1 MEMSSALIYAL
12 RFCPKLSMPAS
23 IQDNIAKLRIIPAAY
38 KPVRQV
44 KQRFIPKR
52 KPEDAANWREHVL
65 TEYVRKVRETD
76 DPQYD
81 EIFGIFNKLAPAN
94 LAVLS
99 DQALAILN
107 QRDKEFRL
115 RVTTLLFDKAIR
127 GSYFAGVMADLAFR
141 LNNSV
146 QEVSE
151 DLEMHVKMF
160 TNLYDMKETL
170 VYPSLEDPAFN
181 DKLIAW
187 SKQKDIRRGY
197 ARFLTHLYTRNLVSG
212 QVLHLSM
219 NHVIADLSDTV
230 VQPKTEQTEENV
242 TQYADFLFEI
252 SKLLPVTAV
261 ELRGLLYTNLNEI
274 LMRKRESVPS
284 LNMRSR
290 FKLED
295 TVKCVQAT

>member
-23 IQDNIAKLRIIPAAY
+23 IQDNIARLRIIPAAY
-38 KPVRQV
+38 KPVRHI
-44 KQRFIPKR
+44 KQRFLPKR
-52 KPEDAANWREHVL
+52 KPEDAINWRENVL
-65 TEYVRKVRETD
+65 TDYVRKVRETD

-94 LAVLS
+94 LSILS
-99 DQALAILN
+99 EQALKILN
-107 QRDKEFRL
+107 TQNKEFRL

-127 GSYFAGVMADLAFR
+127 GSYFAGVMADLACK
-141 LNNSV
+141 LNETIP
-146 QEVSE
+146 EVSE

-160 TNLYDMKETL
+160 TTLYDMKETL
-170 VYPSLEDPAFN
+170 VYPSLEDPNFN
-181 DKLIAW
+181 DKIIAW

-197 ARFLTHLYTRNLVSG
+197 ARFLTHLYTRQLVTG
-212 QVLHLSM
+212 QVLQSSM
-219 NHVIADLSDTV
+219 AHVISDLSDTII
-230 VQPKTEQTEENV
+230 QPKTDQTEENV

-261 ELRGLLYTNLNEI
+261 ELRGLLFTNLKEI
-274 LMRKRESVPS
+274 LARPRGDAPS

>member
-1 MEMSSALIYAL
+1 MSSALIYAL
-12 RFCPKLSMPAS
+12 RFCPKLSLPVG
-23 IQDNIAKLRIIPAAY
+23 IQDNIARLRIVPAAY

-44 KQRFIPKR
+44 KQRFVPKR
-52 KPEDAANWREHVL
+52 KEDAANWREHVL
-65 TEYVRKVRETD
+65 TEYVRKVRETE

-81 EIFGIFNKLAPAN
+81 EIFGIFNKLTTAN
-94 LAVLS
+94 LSILT

-127 GSYFAGVMADLAFR
+127 GSYFAGVMADLAYK
-141 LNNSV
+141 LNNSIS
-146 QEVSE
+146 EVSE

-160 TNLYDMKETL
+160 TTLYDMKETL
-170 VYPSLEDPAFN
+170 VYPSLEDPAFG

-219 NHVIADLSDTV
+219 NHVISDLSDTV
-230 VQPKTEQTEENV
+230 VQPKSDQSEENA

-261 ELRGLLYTNLNEI
+261 ELRGLMYTNLNEI
-274 LMRKRESVPS
+274 LMRNREAVSS

-295 TVKCVQAT
+295 TVKCVQAS